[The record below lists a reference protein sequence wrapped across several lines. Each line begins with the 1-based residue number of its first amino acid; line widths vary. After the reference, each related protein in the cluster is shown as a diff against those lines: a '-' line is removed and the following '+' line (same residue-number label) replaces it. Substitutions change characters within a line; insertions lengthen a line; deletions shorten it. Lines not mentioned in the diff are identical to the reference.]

1 MTFLFFNTG
10 ASTTT
15 STSIGTST
23 SSENILSKKQKE
35 VEISFSRDTGV
46 SYLEKLMT
54 RRSRYDPSL
63 LKKMVPK
70 PVTTSVSQ
78 IVHEDQDSND
88 NEEME
93 YAPTRYN
100 IFCDPDDDDLGDF
113 SVEDCEE
120 LSRPM
125 SSVQIQEITEPLVC
139 NPHFETFIKPA
150 LPPQMVKASKTTQS
164 KKRLEN
170 PQNSKVQSNRK
181 KSATKTRPKS
191 TGKRLSSKSPS
202 RASDTDVQ
210 SSVQRAW
217 ANCSKEKQKT
227 SQTTELSQ
235 FFLQG
240 VESPTDASTDNTE
253 LNTNPPTG
261 SQLNFAATIWL
272 PFNSVP
278 TDTETQPAAVIQP
291 DSDSDTDDNEP
302 PLTDLPSRCNSALST
317 HSQSHLELEQVTER
331 EEWDKEDS
339 EALESLAWELMS
351 TIESEGRLSRC
362 ESVLDSIDYS
372 SSRHNEG
379 SDDVTIE
386 PVDMSQVVSQFELY
400 QQQLLDEE
408 L

>member
-1 MTFLFFNTG
+1 
-10 ASTTT
+10 
-15 STSIGTST
+15 
-23 SSENILSKKQKE
+23 
-35 VEISFSRDTGV
+35 
-46 SYLEKLMT
+46 
-54 RRSRYDPSL
+54 
-63 LKKMVPK
+63 MVPK
-70 PVTTSVSQ
+70 PVTASVSP
-78 IVHEDQDSND
+78 IVHEDQDSSAD
-88 NEEME
+88 EEME

-100 IFCDPDDDDLGDF
+100 IFCDPDDDDLSDF

-139 NPHFETFIKPA
+139 NPHAESSVKPA
-150 LPPQMVKASKTTQS
+150 LPPQAIKVSKTTQS
-164 KKRLEN
+164 KKRSQN
-170 PQNSKVQSNRK
+170 PQNSKVESSRK
-181 KSATKTRPKS
+181 KSATKQRPKS
-191 TGKRLSSKSPS
+191 TGKRLSSKPPS

-217 ANCSKEKQKT
+217 ANCSKEKQET
-227 SQTTELSQ
+227 SQPTELSQ

-240 VESPTDASTDNTE
+240 VESFPDASTDHTE
-253 LNTNPPTG
+253 LNTNPPTDT
-261 SQLNFAATIWL
+261 QLNFAATIWL

-278 TDTETQPAAVIQP
+278 TVTETHTQPAIEP

-317 HSQSHLELEQVTER
+317 HSQSHLELEQATER

-372 SSRHNEG
+372 SSKHNEG
-379 SDDVTIE
+379 GDDVAIE
-386 PVDMSQVVSQFELY
+386 PVDMGQVVSQFELY